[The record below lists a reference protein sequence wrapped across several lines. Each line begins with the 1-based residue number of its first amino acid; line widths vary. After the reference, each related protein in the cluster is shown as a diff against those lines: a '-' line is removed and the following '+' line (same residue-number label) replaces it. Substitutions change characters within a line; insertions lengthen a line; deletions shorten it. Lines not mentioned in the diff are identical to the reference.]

1 MNSCTET
8 DDLEILYLDYYY
20 NFYDYSNNTSS
31 HWKKYGE
38 LQRVK
43 KIDNEYELIGQG
55 FGDFSK
61 RNILRFL
68 IDIPTKI
75 YLFNL
80 NKSCSKKILK
90 GIRWVAD
97 KQKRCFSYDL
107 SRISLTLDLLSKKI
121 VDLENK
127 TFCVIGDGY
136 GSLGCLI
143 KKIYPNS
150 KIIYVNLGRT
160 LFFDLYYSKK
170 CFPELKHSLIRSNLC
185 SLSADFNYIEA
196 EYFKKIF
203 FTSDIFIN
211 IASMQEMNY
220 EQISSYF
227 NAIRNQDIDCWFYC
241 CNRVSKTLPDGSVIN
256 FSEYGWD
263 DSDQIIFDE
272 LCPWQQRFPINW
284 PPFSKKFDGPIK
296 HRLIKLKKLVPSNEF
311 IK

>member
-1 MNSCTET
+1 MNANTCADT
-8 DDLEILYLDYYY
+8 DDLEILYFDYYE
-20 NFYDYSNNTSS
+20 NFKDYSNNTSS
-31 HWKKYGE
+31 HWKRYGE

-43 KIDNEYELIGQG
+43 KIGTVYKLIGSG
-55 FGDFSK
+55 FGDFSE
-61 RNILRFL
+61 RSLLRL
-68 IDIPTKI
+68 LVDVPTKV

-80 NKSCSKKILK
+80 NKSCSQKILE
-90 GIRWVAD
+90 GTHWVAN
-97 KQKRCFSYDL
+97 KQKRRFSYDL
-107 SRISLTLDLLSKKI
+107 SRMALTLDLLSKKI
-121 VDLENK
+121 LDLKNK

-160 LFFDLYYSKK
+160 LFFDFYYSKK
-170 CFPELKHSLIRSNLC
+170 CFPELKHSLIRSNQYN
-185 SLSADFNYIEA
+185 LSTDFNYIEA

-220 EQISSYF
+220 EEISSYF
-227 NAIRNQDIDCWFYC
+227 NAIRNQGIDSWFYC

-263 DSDQIIFDE
+263 DNDEIIIDE
-272 LCPWQQRFPINW
+272 LCPWQQSFPINW

-296 HRLIKLKKLVPSNEF
+296 HRLIKLKNELR
-311 IK
+311 